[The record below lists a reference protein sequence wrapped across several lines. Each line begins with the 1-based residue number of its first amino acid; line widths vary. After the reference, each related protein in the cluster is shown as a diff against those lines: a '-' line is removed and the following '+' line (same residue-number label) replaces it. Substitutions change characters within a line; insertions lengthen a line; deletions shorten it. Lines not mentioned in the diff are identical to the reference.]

1 MTDPDMR
8 AAALERFDEA
18 TRLLDE
24 TRNRLEA
31 LATAE
36 QHQQDVSRSI
46 DEARVQIADTASKLG
61 EAVEAAL
68 AGLSAMREVSTIA
81 ETALASA
88 DPSQLVS
95 QLGETRAMIE
105 IAMTDRIQAAEAER
119 DETRAAH
126 QGLLDKLAA
135 LPEKI
140 RRKHNLP

>member
-1 MTDPDMR
+1 MTDPDTR

-24 TRNRLEA
+24 TRNKLEA

-46 DEARVQIADTASKLG
+46 DEARAQIADTASKLG

-68 AGLSAMREVSTIA
+68 AGLSAMREASTIA

-95 QLGETRAMIE
+95 QLRETRAMIE
-105 IAMTDRIQAAEAER
+105 TAMTDRIQAAEAER

>member
-24 TRNRLEA
+24 TRTRLEA
-31 LATAE
+31 LAAAE

-46 DEARVQIADTASKLG
+46 DEARAQIVDTASKLS
-61 EAVEAAL
+61 EAVETAL
-68 AGLSAMREVSTIA
+68 AGLSAMREVSAIA
-81 ETALASA
+81 KTALASA

-95 QLGETRAMIE
+95 QLGETRALIE
-105 IAMTDRIQAAEAER
+105 TAMTDRIQAAEAVR
-119 DETRAAH
+119 DETRSAH

-140 RRKHNLP
+140 RRKYNLP

>member
-31 LATAE
+31 LAAAE
-36 QHQQDVSRSI
+36 EHQQDISRSI
-46 DEARVQIADTASKLG
+46 DEARAQIADTASKLG

-68 AGLSAMREVSTIA
+68 AGLSAMREASAIA
-81 ETALASA
+81 TTALSSA

-105 IAMTDRIQAAEAER
+105 TAMTDRIQAAEAER

>member
-1 MTDPDMR
+1 MTDPDTR

-24 TRNRLEA
+24 TRNKLEA
-31 LATAE
+31 LAAAE

-46 DEARVQIADTASKLG
+46 DEARAQIADTASKLG

-68 AGLSAMREVSTIA
+68 AGLSAMREASAIA
-81 ETALASA
+81 TTALASA

-105 IAMTDRIQAAEAER
+105 TAMTDRIQAAEAER

>member
-31 LATAE
+31 LTTAE

-95 QLGETRAMIE
+95 LLGETRAMIE
-105 IAMTDRIQAAEAER
+105 TAMTDRIQAAEAER

-126 QGLLDKLAA
+126 QSLLDKLAA

>member
-1 MTDPDMR
+1 MTDPDTR
-8 AAALERFDEA
+8 SAALERFDEA

-24 TRNRLEA
+24 TRNKLEA
-31 LATAE
+31 LAAAE

-46 DEARVQIADTASKLG
+46 DEARAQIADTASKLG

-68 AGLSAMREVSTIA
+68 AGLSAMREASAIA

-88 DPSQLVS
+88 DPSQLMS
-95 QLGETRAMIE
+95 QLGDTRAMIE
-105 IAMTDRIQAAEAER
+105 TAMTDRIQAAEAER
-119 DETRAAH
+119 DETRVAH

>member
-1 MTDPDMR
+1 M
-8 AAALERFDEA
+8 
-18 TRLLDE
+18 
-24 TRNRLEA
+24 
-31 LATAE
+31 
-36 QHQQDVSRSI
+36 
-46 DEARVQIADTASKLG
+46 QIADTASKLG

-95 QLGETRAMIE
+95 LLGETRAMIE
-105 IAMTDRIQAAEAER
+105 TAMTDRIQAAEAER

>member
-105 IAMTDRIQAAEAER
+105 TAMTDRIQAAEAER

>member
-31 LATAE
+31 LAAAE

-46 DEARVQIADTASKLG
+46 DEARAQIADTASKLG

-68 AGLSAMREVSTIA
+68 AGLSAMREASTIA

-95 QLGETRAMIE
+95 QLRETRAMIE
-105 IAMTDRIQAAEAER
+105 TAMTDRIQAAEAER

>member
-36 QHQQDVSRSI
+36 RHQQDVSRSI

-105 IAMTDRIQAAEAER
+105 TAMTDRIQAAEAER

>member
-88 DPSQLVS
+88 DPSQLVT

-105 IAMTDRIQAAEAER
+105 TAMTDRIQAAEAER

>member
-18 TRLLDE
+18 TRLLNE
-24 TRNRLEA
+24 TRNKLEA
-31 LATAE
+31 LAAAE

-105 IAMTDRIQAAEAER
+105 TAMTDRIQAAEAER

>member
-1 MTDPDMR
+1 MTDPDMS

-31 LATAE
+31 LAAAE

-46 DEARVQIADTASKLG
+46 DEARAQIADTASKLG

-68 AGLSAMREVSTIA
+68 VGLSAMREVSTIA

-105 IAMTDRIQAAEAER
+105 TAMTDRIQAAEAER

>member
-1 MTDPDMR
+1 MTDPDTR

-24 TRNRLEA
+24 TRNKLEA
-31 LATAE
+31 LAAAE

-46 DEARVQIADTASKLG
+46 DEARAQIADTASKLG

-68 AGLSAMREVSTIA
+68 AGLSAMREASAIA
-81 ETALASA
+81 TTALASA

-95 QLGETRAMIE
+95 QLGETRALIE
-105 IAMTDRIQAAEAER
+105 TAMTDRIQAAEAER